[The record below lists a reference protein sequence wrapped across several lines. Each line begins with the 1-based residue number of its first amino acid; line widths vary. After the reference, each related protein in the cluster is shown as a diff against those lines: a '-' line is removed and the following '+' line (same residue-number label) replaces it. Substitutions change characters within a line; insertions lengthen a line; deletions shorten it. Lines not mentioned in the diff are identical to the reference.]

1 MDITESPLSR
11 TPSLY
16 VVATP
21 MGNLQDITLRAL
33 AVLRAV
39 DVVAAEDTRHTKGLL
54 SAHGI
59 AATMMAAHEHNEA
72 KAATQIIARLVAGE
86 QVAFVSDAGTPGISD
101 PGARL
106 VAAVRA
112 AGHPVVPVPG
122 PSAVVTAMSVAG
134 FVEGGFHFVG
144 FLPPKSGARRSR
156 LEALREGTDV
166 TVFYEAPHRVRD
178 SLRDMAEVLGPDRE
192 LVVARELTKRFEEI
206 ARLPL
211 GEAQAWLDAD
221 SNRERGEFVLLVSG
235 APPVEGLDVEAERVL
250 KLLLAELPTSA
261 AAKLAAEITGQP
273 KNALYQRALAIKSE
287 SESGL

>member
-1 MDITESPLSR
+1 M
-11 TPSLY
+11 Y

-59 AATMMAAHEHNEA
+59 SASLMAAHEHNEA
-72 KAATQIIARLVAGE
+72 RAAEQIIGRLAAGE

-122 PSAVVTAMSVAG
+122 PSAVVAALSVAG

-144 FLPPKSGARRSR
+144 FLPPKSGARRHR
-156 LEALREGTDV
+156 LEALREGVDV

-221 SNRERGEFVLLVSG
+221 ANRERGEFVLLVSG
-235 APPVEGLDVEAERVL
+235 APPAEGLDAEAERVL
-250 KLLLAELPTSA
+250 ALLLAELPTRT
-261 AAKLAAEITGQP
+261 AAKLAADITGQP
-273 KNALYQRALAIKSE
+273 KNALYQRALAIKS
-287 SESGL
+287 

>member
-1 MDITESPLSR
+1 M
-11 TPSLY
+11 
-16 VVATP
+16 
-21 MGNLQDITLRAL
+21 
-33 AVLRAV
+33 
-39 DVVAAEDTRHTKGLL
+39 
-54 SAHGI
+54 
-59 AATMMAAHEHNEA
+59 
-72 KAATQIIARLVAGE
+72 
-86 QVAFVSDAGTPGISD
+86 
-101 PGARL
+101 
-106 VAAVRA
+106 
-112 AGHPVVPVPG
+112 
-122 PSAVVTAMSVAG
+122 
-134 FVEGGFHFVG
+134 G

>member
-1 MDITESPLSR
+1 M
-11 TPSLY
+11 Y

-59 AATMMAAHEHNEA
+59 SASLMAAHEHNEA
-72 KAATQIIARLVAGE
+72 RAAAQIVDRLTAGE

-122 PSAVVTAMSVAG
+122 PSAVVAALSVAG

-144 FLPPKSGARRSR
+144 FLPPKSGARRHR
-156 LEALREGTDV
+156 LEALRDSADV

-178 SLRDMAEVLGPDRE
+178 SLRDMAEVLGPARE

-211 GEAQAWLDAD
+211 GEAQTWLDAD
-221 SNRERGEFVLLVSG
+221 ANRERGEFVLLVSG
-235 APPVEGLDVEAERVL
+235 APPAEGLDAEAERVL
-250 KLLLAELPTSA
+250 ALLLAELPTRT
-261 AAKLAAEITGQP
+261 AAKLAADITGQP
-273 KNALYQRALAIKSE
+273 KNALYQRALAIKS
-287 SESGL
+287 